1 MFRRDARPGILH
13 CHNDTCVVLLGADQQ
28 LSRRCLNRA
37 HCFDRVQE
45 QVQDHLLQL
54 NAIAVNGK

>member
-1 MFRRDARPGILH
+1 MRRIEARPGIADRH
-13 CHNDTCVVLLGADQQ
+13 KDAFVVLFGADQQ
-28 LSRRCLNRA
+28 LSCPRLTRA

-54 NAIAVNGK
+54 NAVAVNRD

>member
-1 MFRRDARPGILH
+1 MDARPGIAH
-13 CHNDTCVVLLGADQQ
+13 CHKDTCVVLLGADQQ
-28 LSRRCLNRA
+28 VSRLCLNQA
-37 HCFDRVQE
+37 HGFDRVQE

>member
-1 MFRRDARPGILH
+1 VWSCL
-13 CHNDTCVVLLGADQQ
+13 VLINSSRGA
-28 LSRRCLNRA
+28 CLNRA
-37 HCFDRVQE
+37 HYFDRVQE